1 MFRFTKLLSLA
12 LLLMLVACRQSDE
25 QKAEQLAREYMT
37 RAIGVNAVNRA
48 HVETRSSEAGWQV
61 IFRDAYAS
69 SKEGSLG
76 PDACGWGGSDCVF
89 RDVYACI
96 DGDWMIRQVG
106 GSPATVSL
114 EAQDVVCQALPPIA
128 PAPTAAGDQSAL
140 QILKPTPTLVACQP
154 SQIQQS
160 KNDFPEIQGTM
171 RSGGEMWA
179 LLFFDKAHA
188 KEDAKIVWRITGS
201 GKQFSVQARHD
212 DGTVIFPIWGPD
224 DHGQGSNWERPGN
237 EWGTGFNFP
246 KPGCWTLTAT
256 RGTTTGEI
264 RLDVLAP

>member
-1 MFRFTKLLSLA
+1 
-12 LLLMLVACRQSDE
+12 MLVACRQSDE

-48 HVETRSSEAGWQV
+48 HIEMRSSEAGWQV
-61 IFRDAYAS
+61 VFRDAYAS
-69 SKEGSLG
+69 CEEGAFWPG
-76 PDACGWGGSDCVF
+76 ACRFGSRTF
-89 RDVYACI
+89 RDVYACV
-96 DGDWMIRQVG
+96 DHNWMIRQVG
-106 GSPATVSL
+106 ASPAT
-114 EAQDVVCQALPPIA
+114 EPIGIQEVCQALPPIA

-140 QILKPTPTLVACQP
+140 QLLKPTPTLVACQL

-171 RSGGEMWA
+171 RSDGEMWA

-188 KEDAKIVWRITGS
+188 KEDEKIVWRITGS

-246 KPGCWTLTAT
+246 QPGCWTLTAT